1 MDLNNYR
8 VNDDRMAVPLRG
20 NRSSR
25 NSTQVFFKSY
35 PTFLKVPIGLVIRS
49 KLCKKNNRDE
59 VVKAGASLI
68 LMINLLHQG

>member
-1 MDLNNYR
+1 MGWSRLVCRLYDYQIRVDMDLNNYR

-49 KLCKKNNRDE
+49 KLCKKNNRE
-59 VVKAGASLI
+59 R
-68 LMINLLHQG
+68 